1 MFPGQRIHNVG
12 NLGYQKSLLLHSE
25 FHCSVVL
32 MPSFPISVSY
42 TGEILEQVAISF
54 SRESSSGD
62 LPDPGMEPASL
73 SSSALSS
80 RFFTLSHLGR
90 WCILPNNWMQQD
102 CNAETFLGDIWLLE
116 GNCGSRTIWQLS
128 LSFFELSH
136 PTYFPCSTEGQIR
149 ISLSGLPALI
159 PSLLSVMQGSPIIKS
174 LHIIFFLTSV
184 FSEDP
189 L

>member
-1 MFPGQRIHNVG
+1 
-12 NLGYQKSLLLHSE
+12 
-25 FHCSVVL
+25 

-73 SSSALSS
+73 SSSALSG
-80 RFFTLSHLGR
+80 RFFTLSHLGL

-102 CNAETFLGDIWLLE
+102 CKAETFLGGIWLLE
-116 GNCGSRTIWQLS
+116 GNCGSRSIWQLG

-136 PTYFPCSTEGQIR
+136 PTSFPCSTEGQIH
-149 ISLSGLPALI
+149 ISLSGLPALT
-159 PSLLSVMQGSPIIKS
+159 PSLLSVMQGSPLIKI
-174 LHIIFFLTSV
+174 LAHYILLDIC

>member
-1 MFPGQRIHNVG
+1 
-12 NLGYQKSLLLHSE
+12 
-25 FHCSVVL
+25 

-73 SSSALSS
+73 SSSALSG
-80 RFFTLSHLGR
+80 RFFTLSHLGL

-136 PTYFPCSTEGQIR
+136 PTSFPCSTEGQIH
-149 ISLSGLPALI
+149 ISLSGLPALT
-159 PSLLSVMQGSPIIKS
+159 PSLLSVTQWSPLIKS
-174 LHIIFFLTSV
+174 LHIISFLTSV
-184 FSEDP
+184 FQRTPYNSLIWGTVSAPTCSMHIENH
-189 L
+189 